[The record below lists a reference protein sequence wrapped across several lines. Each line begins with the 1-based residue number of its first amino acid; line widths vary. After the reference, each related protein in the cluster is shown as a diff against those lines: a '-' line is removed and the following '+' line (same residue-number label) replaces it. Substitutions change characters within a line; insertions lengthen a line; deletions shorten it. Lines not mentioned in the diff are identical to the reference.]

1 MYPLEFRSSIWIMAL
16 AAAACAVSAA
26 PEPTPVGKRWF
37 ASIDGLADPKQ
48 LPRLEFAADGR
59 VSGYTGCNALSGKWR
74 MEGGAVRLG
83 ALAVTK
89 RGCLGPAGEA
99 ERRVLAAVNDKSR
112 VSLENGRLILQGAGG
127 ERIEFAEG
135 PSNP

>member
-1 MYPLEFRSSIWIMAL
+1 MCPLEFRSSIWIMAL
-16 AAAACAVSAA
+16 AVAACAASVA
-26 PEPTPVGKRWF
+26 PEPTFVGKRWV
-37 ASIDGLADPKQ
+37 ASIDGVTDPKQ

-89 RGCLGPAGEA
+89 RGCLGPAGDA
-99 ERRVLAAVNDKSR
+99 ERRVLAAVNEKSH
-112 VSLENGRLILQGAGG
+112 VSVENGRLVLQGTDG

>member
-16 AAAACAVSAA
+16 AAAACAVSAV
-26 PEPTPVGKRWF
+26 PEPTPVGKRWV
-37 ASIDGLADPKQ
+37 ASIDGLTDPKQ

-89 RGCLGPAGEA
+89 RGCLGPAGDA

-135 PSNP
+135 PSTP